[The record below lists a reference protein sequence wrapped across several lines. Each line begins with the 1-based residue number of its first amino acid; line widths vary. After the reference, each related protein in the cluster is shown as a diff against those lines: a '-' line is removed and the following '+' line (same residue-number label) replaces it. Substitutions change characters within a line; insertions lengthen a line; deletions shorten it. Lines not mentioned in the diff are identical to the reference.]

1 MRVREY
7 PFPIDPPMSAAMR
20 ETLMYAGLVTR
31 ACRGVSRARDRR
43 LRAAYAEATATEAP
57 EASAFSEILDENGIK
72 VGDFHQAVSSLVDD
86 PVSAPTVKNLL
97 GALAGKETAAADL
110 GARVQDMLTRRSAA
124 PRVHASP
131 PSRPAASTPRAPRPA
146 HSSGFRWEFTSAAR
160 GGQVRPSPDEAPT
173 PPRAADPPA
182 NDPPTAHAAKPDM
195 SDMIDEAPRTGS
207 VPPRTEPAPAGAAD
221 VETDAGE
228 TTLRPEP
235 KISPPVQAEPTVP
248 PVEGEVVPTEQG
260 IIFALEALSERSD
273 DLKKRVEALEVLVES
288 QAERLVEAD
297 RRLEAA
303 LRRLDETVRK
313 QAQNQARSDQEV
325 AELRDRI
332 ARVESRTSAI
342 DMSAAEPRAAEGPAN
357 DAPRAEDMTASSAQ
371 VEPTAAEETPVAAT
385 ASDEVA
391 KDNPATPIAEDAS
404 DAQRS
409 DAVTAAAIHESP
421 AETPHDAEKTVI
433 SDEERVVKD
442 TTSATAEQQMM
453 QRIEGTMLAIEDR
466 VSRAEDKAA
475 CTEEQIAKKN
485 DFAEYI
491 ERHTKALE
499 RGELT

>member
-1 MRVREY
+1 MQVREY

-57 EASAFSEILDENGIK
+57 EASAFSEILGENGIK

-124 PRVHASP
+124 PRGHASP
-131 PSRPAASTPRAPRPA
+131 PSRPAASTPRAPHPA
-146 HSSGFRWEFTSAAR
+146 QSSGFRWEFTSAAR
-160 GGQVRPSPDEAPT
+160 GGQARPSPDNATT
-173 PPRAADPPA
+173 PPLAADPPA
-182 NDPPTAHAAKPDM
+182 NHPPTAHTAKPEV
-195 SDMIDEAPRTGS
+195 INEAPRTGS

-228 TTLRPEP
+228 TTLRSEP

-288 QAERLVEAD
+288 QATRHAEAD

-303 LRRLDETVRK
+303 LRRLEEAVRK

-332 ARVESRTSAI
+332 ARVETRTSAI
-342 DMSAAEPRAAEGPAN
+342 DVPGVEPRASEGPAN
-357 DAPRAEDMTASSAQ
+357 DVPRAEDTTASNAQIQQTLAREESRSTSEDSTTSSSA
-371 VEPTAAEETPVAAT
+371 TEENSATPVG
-385 ASDEVA
+385 
-391 KDNPATPIAEDAS
+391 NDAS
-404 DAQRS
+404 EAGES
-409 DAVTAAAIHESP
+409 AAAAGATIPDVP
-421 AETPHDAEKTVI
+421 AETPRDAEVLATG
-433 SDEERVVKD
+433 DGGRVD
-442 TTSATAEQQMM
+442 MGTTSAAAEEMM
-453 QRIEGTMLAIEDR
+453 RRIEGTMSAVEDR
-466 VSRAEDKAA
+466 VSRTEDKAA
-475 CTEEQIAKKN
+475 CTEEQITKKN
-485 DFAEYI
+485 EFVEYI
-491 ERHTKALE
+491 EKRTKDLE
-499 RGELT
+499 EGLT

>member
-1 MRVREY
+1 MQVREY

-57 EASAFSEILDENGIK
+57 EASAFSEILGENGIK

-97 GALAGKETAAADL
+97 GALTGKETAAADL
-110 GARVQDMLTRRSAA
+110 GAQVQDMLTRRGAA

-146 HSSGFRWEFTSAAR
+146 QSSGFRWEFTSAAR
-160 GGQVRPSPDEAPT
+160 GGQARPSPDNATT
-173 PPRAADPPA
+173 PPLAADPPA
-182 NDPPTAHAAKPDM
+182 NDPPTASTAKPEVVN
-195 SDMIDEAPRTGS
+195 EAPRTGS

-221 VETDAGE
+221 VENDAGE

-288 QAERLVEAD
+288 QAERLAEAD

-303 LRRLDETVRK
+303 LRRLEETVRK

-325 AELRDRI
+325 AELRERI
-332 ARVESRTSAI
+332 ARVETRTSAI

-357 DAPRAEDMTASSAQ
+357 DAPRAEDTTASNAQ
-371 VEPTAAEETPVAAT
+371 VEPIAAEETPSPSVAPT

-391 KDNPATPIAEDAS
+391 RDNPATPVAQDAS
-404 DAQRS
+404 EAQRS

-421 AETPHDAEKTVI
+421 AEVPHDADKTLL

-453 QRIEGTMLAIEDR
+453 QRIEGTMLAVEDR

>member
-1 MRVREY
+1 MQVREY

-57 EASAFSEILDENGIK
+57 EASAFSEILGENGIK

-110 GARVQDMLTRRSAA
+110 GARVQDMLTRRGAA
-124 PRVHASP
+124 PRGHASP

-146 HSSGFRWEFTSAAR
+146 QSSGFRWEFTSAAR
-160 GGQVRPSPDEAPT
+160 GGQARPSPDEATT
-173 PPRAADPPA
+173 PPLAADPPA
-182 NDPPTAHAAKPDM
+182 NDPPTAPAAKPDM
-195 SDMIDEAPRTGS
+195 INEAPRTGS
-207 VPPRTEPAPAGAAD
+207 VPPRTEPAPAAAD
-221 VETDAGE
+221 VETDAGG

-235 KISPPVQAEPTVP
+235 KTSPPVQVEPMVP

-288 QAERLVEAD
+288 QAERLAEAD

-303 LRRLDETVRK
+303 LRRLEETVRK

-332 ARVESRTSAI
+332 ARVETRTSAS
-342 DMSAAEPRAAEGPAN
+342 DVSAAEPRAAQGPAN
-357 DAPRAEDMTASSAQ
+357 DAPRAEDRTASSAQ
-371 VEPTAAEETPVAAT
+371 VEPIAAEETPVAAT

-391 KDNPATPIAEDAS
+391 KDNPATPVAEDAS
-404 DAQRS
+404 EAQRS

-421 AETPHDAEKTVI
+421 AETSHDADKTVV
-433 SDEERVVKD
+433 SDEERVVED
-442 TTSATAEQQMM
+442 TTSATVEQQMM
-453 QRIEGTMLAIEDR
+453 QRIEGTMLAVEDR